1 MSEGVGPRAG
11 RHAGGW
17 GHGVLGLAGALVVAH
32 RGASRYAPENTL
44 AAFRL
49 ALDQG
54 ARAVECDVRRTR
66 DERLVVIHD
75 ATVDRTTDGSGLVS
89 ALPLETV
96 RSFDAGRWFG
106 AQYAGERV
114 PLLEDLLRLVR
125 GRALIQ
131 VHIKNDPSPAAG
143 IEAQVLSEL
152 VRCGMEGEALVMS
165 FDPESIRVVR
175 SLRSEV
181 ATGILHAARPAEIVA
196 SARETGATALCL
208 ERTYL
213 DREVVAQARS
223 ARLGVC
229 VWTVDHEA
237 AFKRCQELGV
247 DAVTS
252 NDPLLLLRLAAEG
265 GDDPQ
270 GPGAKSGRDDPAR
283 SCAGKP
289 PASESYD
296 CAP

>member
-96 RSFDAGRWFG
+96 RSLDAGRWFG
-106 AQYAGERV
+106 AEYGGERV
-114 PLLEDLLRLVR
+114 PLLEEVLSLVR

-131 VHIKNDPSPAAG
+131 VEIKKDPIPAAG
-143 IEAQVLSEL
+143 IESQVVSA
-152 VRCGMEGEALVMS
+152 VGACGIEGDALVMS
-165 FDPESIRVVR
+165 FDHQSIRIVR
-175 SLRSEV
+175 SLRSDIT
-181 ATGILHAARPAEIVA
+181 TGILYAARLVDPVA
-196 SARETGATALCL
+196 AARAAGATTLCL
-208 ERTYL
+208 EWTYL
-213 DREVVAQARS
+213 DREVVAQARG

-247 DAVTS
+247 DAVAS

-265 GDDPQ
+265 GDDP
-270 GPGAKSGRDDPAR
+270 
-283 SCAGKP
+283 
-289 PASESYD
+289 
-296 CAP
+296 